1 MGEIFNLDNKFFQ
14 AVSKIVDCVWL
25 SLLWMLFC
33 IPIFTAGAATTAL
46 YYSVNKSI
54 RHGRGYAGR
63 EFWEAFR
70 TNFKQATVIWLICI
84 ALMAFIGT
92 DCFIMYRYAKAG
104 ERIGS
109 IYIVFVVFF
118 AFLMIWQAYL
128 FPYIARF
135 AINTKRALK
144 NAVLVA
150 IANPQS
156 SVLLL
161 LLIIILSLVV
171 GIFPPLVII
180 MPSVYMVLA
189 NLIIERVFRKYMS
202 EEDLAAE
209 DERNRDYLN

>member
-14 AVSKIVDCVWL
+14 TVGKLVDCVWL

-33 IPIFTAGAATTAL
+33 IPIFTAGAATAAL

-54 RHGRGYAGR
+54 RHGRGYAGH

-84 ALMAFIGT
+84 ALMAFIGA
-92 DCFIMYRYAKAG
+92 DCYIMYQYAMAG

-109 IYIVFVVFF
+109 IYIVFVIFFVF
-118 AFLMIWQAYL
+118 LLIWQAYL

-135 AINTKRALK
+135 SIDTKRALK
-144 NAVLVA
+144 NAALVA

-161 LLIIILSLVV
+161 LAIVIISLLV
-171 GIFPPLVII
+171 GILPPFAII
-180 MPSVYMVLA
+180 SPSAYMVLA
-189 NLIIERVFRKYMS
+189 NLILERVFRKYMS
-202 EEDLAAE
+202 EKDLAAE
-209 DERNRDYLN
+209 EERNQDFLN